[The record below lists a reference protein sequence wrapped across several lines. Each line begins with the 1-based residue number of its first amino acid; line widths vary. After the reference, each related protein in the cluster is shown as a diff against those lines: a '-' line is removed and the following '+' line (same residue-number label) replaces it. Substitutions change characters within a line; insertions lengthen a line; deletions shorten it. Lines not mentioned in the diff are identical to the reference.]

1 MRYLKMTK
9 KNNHA
14 YSAKWSPIIATTD
27 FTIIPHILIRNQAR
41 LGITDAEMVI
51 LILLSSHK
59 FDQRHPFPS
68 VPTLSGYIGKTP
80 NAVRGNL
87 KNLQKKGYIKRIY
100 RPNKSSQYDLRPL
113 IKILEGYAQPTKKL
127 VPTIHK
133 LDTPHYQN
141 IDTKENE
148 ANKNKRR
155 RPRGYSGKPE
165 PIGQIVRKR
174 LNYEQ

>member
-9 KNNHA
+9 KNNHT
-14 YSAKWSPIIATTD
+14 YSAKWSPIIAATD

-41 LGITDAEMVI
+41 LGIADAEMVI
-51 LILLSSHK
+51 LILIFSYK

-68 VPTLSGYIGKTP
+68 VPTLSGHIGKTP

-87 KNLQKKGYIKRIY
+87 RSLQKKGYIKRIY
-100 RPNKSSQYDLRPL
+100 RNNDSSKYDLNPL
-113 IKILEGYAQPTKKL
+113 IRVLECYAQGINKPI
-127 VPTIHK
+127 PSSHK
-133 LDTPHYQN
+133 LDTLHYQD

-155 RPRGYSGKPE
+155 
-165 PIGQIVRKR
+165 KR
-174 LNYEQ
+174 CNGVIPS

>member
-1 MRYLKMTK
+1 MTK

-41 LGITDAEMVI
+41 LGITDAEMII

-59 FDQRHPFPS
+59 FDQRLPFPS

-87 KNLQKKGYIKRIY
+87 RSLQKKGYIKRIY
-100 RPNKSSQYDLRPL
+100 RNNNSSQYDLSPL
-113 IKILEGYAQPTKKL
+113 IKTLEGYAQGINKPI
-127 VPTIHK
+127 PSSHK
-133 LDTPHYQN
+133 LDTLHYQN

-155 RPRGYSGKPE
+155 RPREYSGKLE
-165 PIGQIVRKR
+165 SIGQVIHKR
-174 LNYEQ
+174 INYEQ

>member
-1 MRYLKMTK
+1 MTK

-41 LGITDAEMVI
+41 LGLTDAEIVTLI
-51 LILLSSHK
+51 LIISHK
-59 FDQRHPFPS
+59 YDQRHPFPS

-87 KNLQKKGYIKRIY
+87 RSLERKGYIKRIY
-100 RPNKSSQYDLRPL
+100 RNNNSSQYDLTPL
-113 IKILEGYAQPTKKL
+113 IRVLECYVQAINKPT
-127 VPTIHK
+127 PGSHK

-141 IDTKENE
+141 IDTKEDE

-155 RPRGYSGKPE
+155 RPREYSGKLE
-165 PIGQIVRKR
+165 SIGQIIHKR
-174 LNYEQ
+174 INYE